1 MINNIASSNFVDSR
15 LHSAEHSSELDA
27 LLETLFTD
35 AEVGEDVVEDFGG
48 GDDATGDG
56 GKGIETLTKIF
67 TQKVAGEILGKTIKN
82 AHDALLGLLEGGV
95 VTGGGDD
102 GIVFSYL
109 GNA

>member
-1 MINNIASSNFVDSR
+1 MQIFAYFVIYISLYINS
-15 LHSAEHSSELDA
+15 
-27 LLETLFTD
+27 LLAD
-35 AEVGEDVVEDFGG
+35 AEVGENVVEDLGG

-67 TQKVAGEILGKTIKN
+67 TQKVAGEILGKTIEN